1 MNYSR
6 ILRTRLIGKE
16 ASIVYGS
23 KEFQG
28 IIVKETQKTLIVQL
42 QESNR
47 IVTIPKVAGAMI
59 KLTVAPGR
67 SAKIR
72 GDILVGRSIDRLKR
86 RWKSW

>member
-1 MNYSR
+1 M
-6 ILRTRLIGKE
+6 GKE

-28 IIVKETQKTLIVQL
+28 IIVKETRKTLIVQL
-42 QESNR
+42 QESSR

-67 SAKIR
+67 AVNIR